1 MSRAWLPLA
10 ILLSVSGPANGA
22 DGAGP
27 FRYAYYLFEV
37 PAGAAGCSDCY
48 IPLLVTR
55 EPLDKAEEPEAVV
68 IVTYERDSIWTLGD
82 HPVKLDRGAV
92 QAGDRKVRLEGKVYR
107 YQRVPNGE
115 VVRLLEHPLGT
126 LPIHRLAHPFNGKN
140 EPLRKALLRDLSAD
154 GKARDSLQ
162 EHPRGQR

>member
-1 MSRAWLPLA
+1 MSRAWLPVVL
-10 ILLSVSGPANGA
+10 LLSVSCPAHGA

-27 FRYAYYLFEV
+27 FRYAYYLLEV
-37 PAGAAGCSDCY
+37 PAGRAGCSDCY

-55 EPLDKAEEPEAVV
+55 DPLDKAEEPEAVV
-68 IVTYERDSIWTLGD
+68 IVTYERDSIWKLGD

-107 YQRVPNGE
+107 YQRVPSEE

-126 LPIHRLAHPFNGKN
+126 LPIHRLAHPINGKN

-154 GKARDSLQ
+154 GKPRDSMPQ
-162 EHPRGQR
+162 HPRGQP